1 MVGPRSSRAR
11 RGADDGDAELAGW
24 IEAARAGDADCYGW
38 IWQRLSPRV
47 HGYVRG
53 RGARNPEDVTSEV
66 FLAAF
71 TGLARFSGSTSD
83 FRAWLFTIAHHK
95 LVDEYRRRADDAE
108 YDPAQDPRQSPSA
121 EARAL
126 HAELDSEVQEMLAA
140 LTAEQREVL
149 LLRSLGD
156 LSVEQVAEVTGRSV
170 GAVKQLYHRAVA
182 TSRRTA
188 EAPREQPA
196 PVPPDPF
203 PRSYGA
209 SGAIRSSSAVTQAAS
224 TPMTDM

>member
-1 MVGPRSSRAR
+1 MVRPRSSRTP
-11 RGADDGDAELAGW
+11 RGAEDGDAELAGW
-24 IEAARAGDADCYGW
+24 INAARAGDTDCYGW
-38 IWQRLSPRV
+38 IWQRLAPRV

-53 RGARNPEDVTSEV
+53 RGARHPEDVTSEV

-95 LVDEYRRRADDAE
+95 LVDDYRRRVDDAE
-108 YDPAQDPRQSPSA
+108 YDPAQDPRRSPSA
-121 EARAL
+121 EARVL
-126 HAELDSEVQEMLAA
+126 HSELDSEVQEMLAA
-140 LTAEQREVL
+140 LTSEQREVL
-149 LLRSLGD
+149 LLRTLGD

-170 GAVKQLYHRAVA
+170 GAVKQLYHRAVQ

-188 EAPREQPA
+188 EGRREQPA
-196 PVPPDPF
+196 PVPPVSF
-203 PRSYGA
+203 PRPYSATGT
-209 SGAIRSSSAVTQAAS
+209 IRSSSAVTQAAS

>member
-1 MVGPRSSRAR
+1 MVGPRSPRAR
-11 RGADDGDAELAGW
+11 RGAEDGDTELAAW
-24 IEAARAGDADCYGW
+24 IEAARAGDTDCYGW
-38 IWQRLSPRV
+38 IWQQLSPRV

-53 RGARNPEDVTSEV
+53 RGARHPDDVTSEV

-71 TGLARFSGSTSD
+71 TGLGRFSGSTSD

-95 LVDEYRRRADDAE
+95 LVDEYRRRVDDAE

-121 EARAL
+121 EARVL
-126 HAELDSEVQEMLAA
+126 HSELDTEVRQMLAA

-149 LLRSLGD
+149 LLRTIGD

-188 EAPREQPA
+188 EARAEQA
-196 PVPPDPF
+196 VQATVVPF
-203 PRSYGA
+203 PRPSGG
-209 SGAIRSSSAVTQAAS
+209 GAIRSSSAVTQAAS
-224 TPMTDM
+224 TAMTDM